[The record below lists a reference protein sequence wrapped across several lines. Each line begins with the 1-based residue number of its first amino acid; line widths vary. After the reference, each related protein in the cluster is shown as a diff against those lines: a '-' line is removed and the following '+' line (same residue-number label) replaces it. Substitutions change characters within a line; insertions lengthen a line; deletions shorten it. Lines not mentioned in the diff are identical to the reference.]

1 MARLCRR
8 HISIFERDSLC
19 HIAVVELLVVSWPGR
34 CDRTTTLRRDGFAW
48 GGERV
53 IVEEDDRRGRWPGD
67 LHCATSPQPSH
78 TLERQLP
85 KIFLLLLND
94 STPSFAPQEARNGG
108 RGLQA
113 FVRDNLLRPP
123 SFRQDGAPAN
133 GHRKSRHSRRTVIF
147 PPSLADRTRPPRI
160 HKASK

>member
-1 MARLCRR
+1 MIVAGDGRE
-8 HISIFERDSLC
+8 IF
-19 HIAVVELLVVSWPGR
+19 IA
-34 CDRTTTLRRDGFAW
+34 
-48 GGERV
+48 
-53 IVEEDDRRGRWPGD
+53 
-67 LHCATSPQPSH
+67 PQALNLH